1 MKRNSMLAHM
11 LLVLLFH
18 FGQPARPWA
27 QELRFKHIGIND
39 GLPQSSVYCMYQ
51 DAKGFIWVGTTNGLS
66 RYDGYAFRHFKFS
79 QGNPHSINSN
89 EMLSM
94 AEDSLGN
101 LLVGTPNGLNIYDP
115 KTERFKEAPLVTGDG
130 SEPYRFVKTILK
142 ARNNIVWTGSSKG
155 LLRFNTAKQVLEK
168 IKIPETNP
176 GSVTALFEAADGTL
190 WLGIGRALVCWNPSS
205 NKISPLPQALLN
217 NPAYNKSAINRIIQD
232 KAGNTWIATERNGL
246 MVLDASRQQVL
257 NFESSGSEGRVMN
270 DVVRDVVVKASDVW
284 VGTRNGVYVVGPD
297 LKIKSNHHTDQ
308 FDPYSLAGNSVFC
321 FMNDRAGG
329 TWVGTFSG
337 GISIYQPGNSNF
349 SYIAEQLNSNP
360 GLNYKVVSS
369 IVEDKLGNL
378 WIGTEGGGINKLEKT
393 TGRFSYIKLSPQPN
407 NLVNQNM
414 VKTLALDEAQ
424 DLWAGTL
431 EGLFH
436 YNTKSGK
443 ITRFPLAENPLSAL
457 EEQVYGLVT
466 DGTGVWAGTK
476 NGLFHVTATGK
487 TTRYK
492 HQENNPRS
500 LVSNDINTLLRD
512 SRGGLWIGTEGGLAY
527 LPEGAS
533 SFEQFG
539 NAFVEVFNRNGIIS
553 IYEDR
558 NGNIWIG
565 TRGGGLKVLDRNT
578 GKFYAV
584 DERAGISGTI
594 VRAITED
601 RSGNLWVSFDQ
612 SIARIILHRKHPPF
626 ETGALEV
633 TNYSVNNG
641 LGSNEFLSG
650 VCRTSSGKILFG
662 GVNGILT
669 FQPEKLFVNK
679 IPPPVVFT
687 DFLIKNI
694 PVSIGENNGPLKA
707 AITYSNQVTL
717 THDQAYFTI
726 RFAALNYIN
735 SRTNQYA
742 YRMEGLPGEKEWY
755 FVGNQQSATYTN
767 LPAGNYVF
775 KVKAANNDGV
785 WNEQPATLHIKVLPP
800 IWKTWYAYLFYAAVI
815 AGLLYLFYSYSIKT
829 TRLKNELLIEQ
840 LNHEKDQELIQ
851 RKLSFFTNISH
862 EIKTPLTLM
871 LAPIEK
877 LVSTTRDNRMLS
889 HLQLIQRNGERLLRL
904 TGQLLDF
911 RKFEEG
917 NMQLQ
922 VTENDLVQFI
932 KEVVQS
938 FEGYAQYKNI
948 NLQFQSAD
956 PLLNAWFDKDKL
968 EKILFNL
975 LSNAFKFTTP
985 GDSITITLETDPT
998 GEKAFIQVKDTGA
1011 GIAPQHLEKIFD
1023 PFRHYN
1029 DTGRQ
1034 VAGTGIGLAFS
1045 RGLATLHH
1053 GTITVESRQESPG
1066 LKGYA
1071 NFTIT
1076 IPITPKAYNTDEMGG
1091 KNTVGASVEKNV
1103 FDQEKNT
1110 DPVVVQTEPGNQPV
1124 MLVVEDNAEM
1134 RQFIAD
1140 HFREFYQVHSAS
1152 NGKEGWEIAVEV
1164 IPDIIISDVMMPDM
1178 SGTDLCRQLKTDQR
1192 TSHIPVILLTARTP
1206 LIFKM
1211 EGFET
1216 GADDYI
1222 TKPFSV
1228 ALLQIR
1234 VNNLLQSRKQ
1244 LRERYSK
1251 DITLQ
1256 PRNIAITSADEIF
1269 LDKVLQFIDDN
1280 IMEPTLNVEQL
1291 GKEVNMSRMTLYR
1304 KIKALTNQSVIEFI
1318 RSTRLK
1324 KAAQLLLRNEHT
1336 VNEVAYMVGFSDV
1349 DYFRKWFKTEFGV
1362 TPKEYKGQKPS
1373 T

>member
-1 MKRNSMLAHM
+1 MKRNSKLAQIF
-11 LLVLLFH
+11 LLLLFH
-18 FGQPARPWA
+18 FGQPVRPWA

-39 GLPQSSVYCMYQ
+39 GLPQSSVYCMFQ

-89 EMLSM
+89 EMLCIG
-94 AEDSLGN
+94 EDSLGN

-115 KTERFKEAPLVTGDG
+115 KTEYFKEAPLAKGNAT
-130 SEPYRFVKTILK
+130 ETYRFVKTIIRT
-142 ARNNIVWTGSSKG
+142 RNNIVWTGSSKG
-155 LLRFNTAKQVLEK
+155 LLRFNAAKQVLETVR
-168 IKIPETNP
+168 IPGTGS

-190 WLGIGRALVCWNPSS
+190 WIGIGRALVRWNPAS
-205 NKISPLPQALLN
+205 NKIIPLPEELLT
-217 NPAYNKSAINRIIQD
+217 NPSYNKSSINKIVQD

-246 MVLDASRQQVL
+246 MVLDAKQQQVL
-257 NFESSGSEGRVMN
+257 NFESSGSKGRIMN
-270 DVVRDVVVKASDVW
+270 DVVRDVVVKHPDVW
-284 VGTRNGVYVVGPD
+284 VGTRNGVYVVGSD
-297 LKIKSNHHTDQ
+297 LTVKSNHHTDQ
-308 FDPYSLAGNSVFC
+308 FNPYSLAGNSVFC

-349 SYIAEQLNSNP
+349 SYIAEQLNSSP

-369 IVEDKLGNL
+369 IVEDRSGNL
-378 WIGTEGGGINKLEKT
+378 WIGTEGGGINKLEKA
-393 TGRFSYIKLSPQPN
+393 TGRFRYIKLSPQPN

-414 VKTLALDEAQ
+414 VKTLALDQEEN
-424 DLWAGTL
+424 LWAGTL

-436 YNTKSGK
+436 YHTKTGK
-443 ITRFPLAENPLSAL
+443 IIRYPLAENPLAAL
-457 EEQVYGLVT
+457 EEQVYGLVA
-466 DGTGVWAGTK
+466 DEAGVWAGTK
-476 NGLFHVTATGK
+476 SGLFHVDRSGK
-487 TTRYK
+487 TARYK
-492 HQENNPRS
+492 HQDNNPQS
-500 LVSNDINTLLRD
+500 LVSSDINTLLGD
-512 SRGGLWIGTEGGLAY
+512 SRGGLWIGTEGGLSY
-527 LPEGAS
+527 LRKGAS
-533 SFEQFG
+533 AFVNFG
-539 NAFVEVFNRNGIIS
+539 NAFVEVFNRNGIIAV
-553 IYEDR
+553 YEDK
-558 NGNIWIG
+558 NGNIWVG
-565 TRGGGLKVLDRNT
+565 TRGGGLKVFHRDT
-578 GKFYAV
+578 EQFYAV

-612 SIARIILHRKHPPF
+612 SIARIVRHKKHPPF
-626 ETGALEV
+626 EANALEV

-694 PVSIGENNGPLKA
+694 PVNIGEKNGPLKA
-707 AITYSNQVTL
+707 AITYSKQITL
-717 THDQAYFTI
+717 SHDQAYFTI

-742 YRMEGLPGEKEWY
+742 YRMEGLTGEKDWY
-755 FVGNQQSATYTN
+755 YVGNQQSATYTN

-785 WNEQPATLHIKVLPP
+785 WNEQPASLYIKVLPP

-815 AGLLYLFYSYSIKT
+815 TGLLYLFYSYSIKT
-829 TRLKNELLIEQ
+829 SRLKNELLVEQ

-877 LVSTTRDNRMLS
+877 LVSTTRDNRMLN

-904 TGQLLDF
+904 TDQLLDF

-922 VTENDLVQFI
+922 VTENDLVKFTGN
-932 KEVVQS
+932 VLQS
-938 FEGYAQYKNI
+938 FEGYAKYKSI
-948 NLQFQSAD
+948 HLQFQPTPAS
-956 PLLNAWFDKDKL
+956 LNAWFDHDKL

-985 GDSITITLETDPT
+985 GDSITVTLETDAT
-998 GEKAFIQVKDTGA
+998 GEKAIIRVKDTGA
-1011 GIAPQHLEKIFD
+1011 GIASQNLEKIFD

-1045 RGLATLHH
+1045 KGLAALHH
-1053 GTITVESRQESPG
+1053 GTVSVESRQQSMEE
-1066 LKGYA
+1066 KGYSI
-1071 NFTIT
+1071 FTVT
-1076 IPITPKAYNTDEMGG
+1076 IPIAQKAYSADETGAQQNTE
-1091 KNTVGASVEKNV
+1091 ASVEKTV

-1110 DPVVVQTEPGNQPV
+1110 DSFAVETEPGNQPV
-1124 MLVVEDNAEM
+1124 MLVVEDNTEM

-1140 HFREFYQVHSAS
+1140 HFREFYQVHSAA
-1152 NGKEGWEIAVEV
+1152 NGKEGWEMATEL
-1164 IPDIIISDVMMPDM
+1164 IPDIIISDVMMPDRN
-1178 SGTDLCRQLKTDQR
+1178 GTDLCRQLKTDQR

-1206 LIFKM
+1206 LIFKI

-1256 PRNIAITSADEIF
+1256 PRNIAITSADEVF
-1269 LDKVLQFIDDN
+1269 LEKVLKFIDDN

-1362 TPKEYKGQKPS
+1362 TPKEYKGQKP
-1373 T
+1373 TE